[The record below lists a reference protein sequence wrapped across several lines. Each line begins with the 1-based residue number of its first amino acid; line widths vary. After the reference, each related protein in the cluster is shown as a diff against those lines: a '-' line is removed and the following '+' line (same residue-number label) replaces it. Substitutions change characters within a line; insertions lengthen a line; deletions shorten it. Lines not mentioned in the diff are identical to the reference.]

1 MNCCAHLL
9 YCTVSFRE
17 SRSYTRGCFCSE
29 EKMTFVGNCHF
40 KRETIAPVLR
50 RAITAGFNY
59 VSNRLILWQ
68 LCIDTETTP

>member
-9 YCTVSFRE
+9 YCMVSFRE
-17 SRSYTRGCFCSE
+17 SRLE

-50 RAITAGFNY
+50 RAITAGFLIT
-59 VSNRLILWQ
+59 SANRLILWQ
-68 LCIDTETTP
+68 LYIDTDTTP